1 MSDIF
6 RQSMMSPLKRLLFE
20 KKSGGSRGRSSK
32 ITELEKCQRALA
44 TLKKNEKVRAMGFQ
58 HVVEG
63 INCLL
68 REMESMPPAST
79 VKDFENK
86 ISKTCLPTLAE
97 MFLKAAVTL

>member
-1 MSDIF
+1 MSTCTGNI
-6 RQSMMSPLKRLLFE
+6 
-20 KKSGGSRGRSSK
+20 
-32 ITELEKCQRALA
+32 
-44 TLKKNEKVRAMGFQ
+44 KKNEKVRAMGFQ
-58 HVVEG
+58 HIVEG

-97 MFLKAAVTL
+97 MLFIFFAFFDVSDRQP